1 MIFIEQ
7 GCPIASKSVRK
18 ASKSVPR
25 ASHER
30 PRTRQERPKSGLGV
44 SKWLQVVASGGSPAA
59 LGGRWRGGGEVNLS
73 VNDHQ
78 AVFVQNLAALR
89 RGAGGFRTLTRN
101 RRTLK
106 GFHAFGLLRMF
117 SGISLGS
124 CMDFARNSHRFCK
137 ERTCKS
143 PPGGPKSI
151 SAGAKSTSDRLEDS

>member
-1 MIFIEQ
+1 M
-7 GCPIASKSVRK
+7 PKSVQ
-18 ASKSVPR
+18 
-25 ASHER
+25 ER
-30 PRTRQERPKSGLGV
+30 PKGVQERPKSVSGAPKSAPRTTQERFGRLYLVVCGLY
-44 SKWLQVVASGGSPAA
+44 LVASGGSPAA

-78 AVFVQNLAALR
+78 AVFIQYLAALR

-124 CMDFARNSHRFCK
+124 CMDFARISHRFCK
-137 ERTCKS
+137 EVTSKS
-143 PPGGPKSI
+143 PPGDPKSI
-151 SAGAKSTSDRLEDS
+151 SAGPKSTSDRLEDS